1 MAVETHE
8 ENVNL
13 SSKKAVIVK
22 GLCWGIRGH
31 SAQPQQKVQLCENWA
46 GNQVWRPR
54 LVCSGKLWINVCSHS
69 SAAPEK
75 HCSSAHHPRN
85 GFGRKL
91 LRRKRREGC
100 GARAAWAVPMQT
112 NLHQDTSLSSCCG
125 SATCKETT
133 APREITIL
141 L

>member
-1 MAVETHE
+1 MAVKTYE
-8 ENVNL
+8 ENVKL
-13 SSKKAVIVK
+13 CSKKAVMVK
-22 GLCWGIRGH
+22 GLGWGIRGH
-31 SAQPQQKVQLCENWA
+31 SAQPQQKVQLCGDWA

-91 LRRKRREGC
+91 PRRKRHEFCR
-100 GARAAWAVPMQT
+100 ATAAWAVPMQT
-112 NLHQDTSLSSCCG
+112 NLHQDTSQSSCCG
-125 SATCKETT
+125 STMCKDTT
-133 APREITIL
+133 ALREMTIVL
-141 L
+141 